1 MIFFSSGSCAGE
13 LWGAKI
19 KSCSDSL
26 CVGRDTGKSRK
37 DILVNQELPSPFL
50 VLSTTKLTMMGIRQ
64 MGVMTRAKTVAGGG
78 SLNSSVGH
86 SLKYVEW
93 ISTNICS
100 TSGLGHGIWR
110 QSDISSV
117 QMLKLL
123 YKLLSQKK
131 TETNE
136 YCTLSRGVAV
146 HFHSDWI
153 NIKIWGFPH
162 DSYLFIS
169 NDPIWFTDLKSIWD
183 IFSQKFKQCDLERYW
198 PVHVKFSWVFVF
210 FAR

>member
-19 KSCSDSL
+19 KSCTDSL
-26 CVGRDTGKSRK
+26 CVGGDTGKSRK

-123 YKLLSQKK
+123 YKLVSQKK
-131 TETNE
+131 QKPMNIAFWVGVWRFIFTVIG
-136 YCTLSRGVAV
+136 LISRFGVS
-146 HFHSDWI
+146 HTIPIYSFRTI
-153 NIKIWGFPH
+153 QF
-162 DSYLFIS
+162 DS
-169 NDPIWFTDLKSIWD
+169 PI
-183 IFSQKFKQCDLERYW
+183 
-198 PVHVKFSWVFVF
+198 
-210 FAR
+210 